1 MAITALAGEV
11 TFLGIGN
18 DLRREILRVDEAD
31 AQKAWG
37 FIPKA
42 DDADFWRK
50 TTIQQGVEM
59 MKPIA
64 NLQTARALE
73 EGPKPKPPAVAKP
86 KRRPSR

>member
-1 MAITALAGEV
+1 LAITALAGEV

-31 AQKAWG
+31 ALQAWG
-37 FIPKA
+37 FVPKA